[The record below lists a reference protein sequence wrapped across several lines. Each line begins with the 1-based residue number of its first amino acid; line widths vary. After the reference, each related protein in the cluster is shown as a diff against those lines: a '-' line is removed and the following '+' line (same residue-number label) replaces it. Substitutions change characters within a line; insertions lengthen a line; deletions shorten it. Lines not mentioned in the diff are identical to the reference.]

1 MSHLLTAPLWRA
13 DSLGSPLPDN
23 EFGISVSLPLWKH
36 VIGYEEGDTAVT
48 STFQSGYPRFFMP
61 PAISRLCD
69 KVAADLGLATDQACL
84 VFPRR
89 IHAERC
95 LLWLHR
101 HDVGQGASVVEY
113 GAESLGVAV
122 FARTDYDQAR
132 KFWRFCG
139 EVISIR
145 QARFFLGLTQGEI
158 PVPEIQGT
166 AASSVIRQ
174 RLAGIAG
181 QQADDVF
188 LFPSGMAAT
197 FAVHRMLTAV
207 FPGRK
212 TVQLGFPY
220 VDVLKVQE
228 LFGSGVHFFPVL
240 NDEAYGALESL
251 ITAEPLAGIFSEA
264 PTNPLLQCC
273 DYERLQA
280 MNPAGVPMIID
291 DTVGSSVHL
300 DAFRA
305 ADVVTTSLTKAFSGS
320 GDVLAGCVILN
331 RQSRHYPAFASFLR
345 DHADHGLF
353 RADAVALEASSRDF
367 VERAEVMSR
376 NSVGLYE
383 YLIKHPKVDRVWHS
397 INEGGPGYRFLQ
409 RADGHGCLLSFTLKD
424 PAATPAFYDELAVCK
439 GPSLG
444 TCFTLVCPYTLL
456 AHYQE
461 LDWAE
466 SCGVPRFL
474 IRVSVGLEPLG
485 DLVARFE
492 RALG

>member
-23 EFGISVSLPLWKH
+23 EFGISVSLPLWQH
-36 VIGYEEGDTAVT
+36 VIGYEEGDKAVT

-61 PAISRLCD
+61 PAISQLCD
-69 KVAADLGLATDQACL
+69 KVASDLHLAADQACL

-95 LLWLHR
+95 LRWLHQ
-101 HDVGQGASVVEY
+101 HGAGDNATVVAY
-113 GAESLGVAV
+113 GSESLGVAV
-122 FARTDYDQAR
+122 FAKGDYDQAR
-132 KFWRFCG
+132 KFWRFAG
-139 EVISIR
+139 EVVSIR
-145 QARFFLGLTQGEI
+145 QARHYLGNPL
-158 PVPEIQGT
+158 PVSVDEGV
-166 AASSVIRQ
+166 AASRTIRE
-174 RLAGIAG
+174 RLAESSG
-181 QQADDVF
+181 QHPDDVY

-207 FPGRK
+207 RPGLK

-228 LFGSGVHFFPVL
+228 LFGSGVHFFPVF
-240 NDEAYGALESL
+240 NEDTYGALESL
-251 ITAEPLAGIFSEA
+251 IADEPLAGIFSEV

-273 DYERLQA
+273 DYGRIQA
-280 MNPAGVPMIID
+280 MNRAGVPMVID
-291 DTVGSSVHL
+291 DTVGSSVHF
-300 DAFRA
+300 DAFRV
-305 ADVVTTSLTKAFSGS
+305 ADVVTTSLTKAFSGT
-320 GDVLAGCVILN
+320 GDVLAGSVILN
-331 RQSRHYPAFASFLR
+331 RKSPHYEAFSAFLR
-345 DHADHGLF
+345 EHADHELY
-353 RADAVALEASSRDF
+353 RADAVALERNSRDF
-367 VERAEVMSR
+367 VERAHVMSR

-383 YLIKHPKVDRVWHS
+383 YLIRRPKVERVWHG

-409 RADGHGCLLSFTLKD
+409 RAEGHGCLLSFTLKD

-444 TCFTLVCPYTLL
+444 TRFTLVCPYTLL

-492 RALG
+492 RALS

>member
-1 MSHLLTAPLWRA
+1 MSHLLTAPLWQA
-13 DSLGSPLPDN
+13 DSLGTPLPDD
-23 EFGISVSLPLWKH
+23 EFGVSVSLPLWSH
-36 VIGYEEGDTAVT
+36 VIGYEEGDPAVT
-48 STFQSGYPRFFMP
+48 STFKSGYPRFFMP

-69 KVAADLGLATDQACL
+69 LVARELGLTADQACL

-95 LLWLHR
+95 LEWLKR
-101 HDVGQGASVVEY
+101 HEAGQGASVVEY
-113 GAESLGVAV
+113 GPEALGVAV
-122 FARTDYDQAR
+122 FAKTGYDQAR
-132 KFWRFCG
+132 KCWRFCG

-145 QARFFLGLTQGEI
+145 QALHFLGQPTEITPEQG
-158 PVPEIQGT
+158 Q
-166 AASSVIRQ
+166 AASMAIRE

-181 QQADDVF
+181 QNAEDVY

-197 FAVHRMLTAV
+197 YAVHRMLTAV

-228 LFGSGVHFFPVL
+228 LFGSGAHFLPVL
-240 NDEAYGALESL
+240 DEAAYQSLETLLSS
-251 ITAEPLAGIFSEA
+251 EPLAGIFSEA

-273 DYERLQA
+273 DYQRLQT
-280 MNPAGVPMIID
+280 MNRAGVPVIVD

-300 DAFRA
+300 DAFRV
-305 ADVVTTSLTKAFSGS
+305 ADVVTTSLTKAFSGT
-320 GDVLAGCVILN
+320 GDVLAGSVILN
-331 RQSRHYPAFASFLR
+331 RRSPHYAAFSAFLR
-345 DHADHGLF
+345 EHADHHLF
-353 RADAVALEASSRDF
+353 RADAVALENNSRDY
-367 VERAEVMSR
+367 VERCHVMSR
-376 NSVGLYE
+376 NSAGLYE
-383 YLIKHPKVDRVWHS
+383 YLSKHPKIGQVWHS

-409 RADGHGCLLSFTLKD
+409 RADGHGCLLSLALKD
-424 PAATPAFYDELAVCK
+424 PADAPAFYDALAVCK

-444 TCFTLVCPYTLL
+444 TRFTLVCPYTLL

-485 DLVARFE
+485 DLVARFG